1 MLSALASLL
10 PRSRAT
16 SPATRPAPSAPWMRE
31 ALEDLERTVSAP
43 GFPCLFGRKALA
55 SKRCVVAY
63 ASREAPAVE
72 AFEAI
77 CKYLD
82 EVRELPAR
90 DRILRPLILFFEERE
105 FAGLLDQQAYAWSIL
120 QQLHEQDA
128 QPWPQHVARDPRDP
142 AWAFCLAGTPL
153 FLNMSFPG
161 HRQMKS
167 RNLGRY
173 ITFVINL
180 RENFDLIAAGNA
192 AGGQRVREAIRER
205 IRAYNQGVMPD
216 TLGCYGQD
224 DNLEWRQYQL
234 WEPEGL
240 RLWRCPLKLFFG
252 GR

>member
-1 MLSALASLL
+1 
-10 PRSRAT
+10 
-16 SPATRPAPSAPWMRE
+16 
-31 ALEDLERTVSAP
+31 
-43 GFPCLFGRKALA
+43 
-55 SKRCVVAY
+55 
-63 ASREAPAVE
+63 
-72 AFEAI
+72 
-77 CKYLD
+77 
-82 EVRELPAR
+82 
-90 DRILRPLILFFEERE
+90 
-105 FAGLLDQQAYAWSIL
+105 
-120 QQLHEQDA
+120 
-128 QPWPQHVARDPRDP
+128 
-142 AWAFCLAGTPL
+142 
-153 FLNMSFPG
+153 
-161 HRQMKS
+161 MKS

-180 RENFDLIAAGNA
+180 RENFDLIADGNA

>member
-90 DRILRPLILFFEERE
+90 DRILRPLILFFESASSPGSSTSRPMPGRSCSSCTSRTHSPGRSTWR
-105 FAGLLDQQAYAWSIL
+105 AIRATRPGRSAW
-120 QQLHEQDA
+120 
-128 QPWPQHVARDPRDP
+128 
-142 AWAFCLAGTPL
+142 
-153 FLNMSFPG
+153 PG
-161 HRQMKS
+161 HRCS
-167 RNLGRY
+167 S
-173 ITFVINL
+173 T
-180 RENFDLIAAGNA
+180 
-192 AGGQRVREAIRER
+192 
-205 IRAYNQGVMPD
+205 
-216 TLGCYGQD
+216 
-224 DNLEWRQYQL
+224 
-234 WEPEGL
+234 
-240 RLWRCPLKLFFG
+240 
-252 GR
+252 